1 MSDTSLTVLVTGA
14 SGFVGSHVAGALV
27 EEGHDVRAMTRRPGD
42 YAGPGNP
49 VAGDMTDPD
58 SLVAALE
65 GVDAA
70 YYLVHSLDSQ
80 DFEKQDA
87 EAARAFAVAAARTG
101 VKQIVYLGGLGTED
115 GDLSRHLRS
124 RREVEGL
131 LAGTGVPVTVM
142 RAAIVVGHG
151 GISWEMTRQL
161 VDNLPMMATPPW
173 VDTRTQPIAL
183 EDVVRYLVG
192 VLDNEQALGRTF
204 EVGGPD
210 VLTYGEMM
218 RRASVIQN
226 GRDVP
231 IVKVPLLSD
240 KLTQAVTTE
249 LSSYWLSLFTQ
260 ADRMTGRNLIESMST
275 EVVVTDDSIR
285 EVVPFEPMGY
295 DDMVRVALS
304 DRLREVGT
312 L

>member
-1 MSDTSLTVLVTGA
+1 MSDRGLTVLVTGA
-14 SGFVGSHVAGALV
+14 SGFVGSHVARALV
-27 EEGHDVRAMTRRPGD
+27 EEGHDVRAMTRRPEQYD
-42 YAGPGNP
+42 GPGNP
-49 VAGDMTDPD
+49 VAGDVADPE
-58 SLVAALE
+58 SLESALE

-70 YYLVHSLDSQ
+70 YYLVHSLSSQ

-87 EAARAFAVAAARTG
+87 DAARAFAVAAAQTG
-101 VKQIVYLGGLGTED
+101 VKQIVYLGGLGVED
-115 GDLSRHLRS
+115 GKLSPHLRS
-124 RREVEGL
+124 RRQVEGL
-131 LAGTGVPVTVM
+131 LAGTGVPVTVL

-183 EDVVRYLVG
+183 EDVIRYLVG
-192 VLDNEQALGRTF
+192 VLANEKALGRTF

-231 IVKVPLLSD
+231 IVKVPMLPD
-240 KLTQAVTTE
+240 RLTRAVTTE
-249 LSSYWLSLFTQ
+249 MSSYWLSLFTD

-275 EVVVTDDSIR
+275 EVVVTDDSVK

-295 DDMVRVALS
+295 DDMVRAALS

>member
-1 MSDTSLTVLVTGA
+1 MSDRSLTVLVTGA
-14 SGFVGSHVAGALV
+14 TGFVGSHLARALV
-27 EEGHDVRAMTRRPGD
+27 EQGRDVRAMTRRPQEYD
-42 YAGPGNP
+42 GPGNP
-49 VAGDMTDPD
+49 VAGDIADPD
-58 SLVAALE
+58 SLAKALD

-70 YYLVHSLDSQ
+70 YYLVHSLDSH

-87 EAARAFAVAAARTG
+87 EAARAFAVAAAQTG
-101 VKQIVYLGGLGTED
+101 LKQIVYLGGLGAD
-115 GDLSRHLRS
+115 GELSPHLRS
-124 RREVEGL
+124 RRQVEGL
-131 LAGTGVPVTVM
+131 LAGTGVPVTVL

-161 VDNLPMMATPPW
+161 VDNLPVMATPPW

-183 EDVVRYLVG
+183 QDVIRYLLG
-192 VLDNEQALGRTF
+192 VLDDERALGRTF

-218 RRASVIQN
+218 RRVSVIQN

-231 IVKVPLLSD
+231 IVKVPMLSD
-240 KLTQAVTTE
+240 RVTQAVTTE

-275 EVVVTDDSIR
+275 EVVVTDHSIR
-285 EVVPFEPMGY
+285 DVVPFEPMGY

>member
-1 MSDTSLTVLVTGA
+1 MSDRGLTVLVTGA
-14 SGFVGSHVAGALV
+14 SGFVGAHLARALV
-27 EEGHDVRAMTRRPGD
+27 EEGHDVRAMTRRPEEYD
-42 YAGPGNP
+42 GPGNP
-49 VAGDMTDPD
+49 VPGDVADAD
-58 SLVAALE
+58 SLVAALD

-70 YYLVHSLDSQ
+70 YYLVHSLDSH

-101 VKQIVYLGGLGTED
+101 VKQIVYLGGLGAEE
-115 GDLSRHLRS
+115 GRLSPHLRS
-124 RREVEGL
+124 RRQVEGL
-131 LAGTGVPVTVM
+131 LAGTGVPVTVL

-192 VLDNEQALGRTF
+192 VLDNDEAVGRTF
-204 EVGGPD
+204 EIGGPD

-231 IVKVPLLSD
+231 IVKVPMLSD
-240 KLTQAVTTE
+240 RVTQAVTTE
-249 LSSYWLSLFTQ
+249 LSSYWLSLFTD
-260 ADRMTGRNLIESMST
+260 ADRTTGRNLIESMST
-275 EVVVTDDSIR
+275 EVVVTDDSVR

>member
-1 MSDTSLTVLVTGA
+1 MGLTVLVTGA
-14 SGFVGSHVAGALV
+14 SGFVGSHVARTLV
-27 EEGHDVRAMTRRPGD
+27 DEGHDVRAMTRRPESYEG
-42 YAGPGNP
+42 AGKP
-49 VAGDMTDPD
+49 VAGDVAEPD
-58 SLVAALE
+58 SLLGALD

-70 YYLVHSLDSQ
+70 YYLVHALDSH
-80 DFEKQDA
+80 DFERTDA

-101 VKQIVYLGGLGTED
+101 VKQIVYLGGLGSED
-115 GDLSRHLRS
+115 GELSPHLRS

-131 LAGTGVPVTVM
+131 LAGTGVPLTVL

-161 VDNLPMMATPPW
+161 VANLPAMATPPW

-183 EDVVRYLVG
+183 QDVVRYLVG
-192 VLDNEQALGRTF
+192 VLDNEQAVGRTF
-204 EVGGPD
+204 EIGGPD

-218 RRASVIQN
+218 QRVSVIQN
-226 GRDVP
+226 GRGLPV
-231 IVKVPLLSD
+231 VKVPMLSD
-240 KLTQAVTTE
+240 RVTQAVTTE
-249 LSSYWLSLFTQ
+249 LSSYWLSLFTE
-260 ADRMTGRNLIESMST
+260 ADRTTGRNLIESMST
-275 EVVVTDDSIR
+275 EVIVSDDSIR
-285 EVVPFEPMGY
+285 EVVPLDPMGY

>member
-1 MSDTSLTVLVTGA
+1 MADRSLAVLVTGA
-14 SGFVGSHVAGALV
+14 SGFVGSHLARALV
-27 EEGHDVRAMTRRPGD
+27 EEDHDVRAMTRRPEGYD
-42 YAGPGNP
+42 GPGNP
-49 VAGDMTDPD
+49 VAGDIADPD
-58 SLVAALE
+58 SLVAALD

-87 EAARAFAVAAARTG
+87 EAARAFAVAAAQTG
-101 VKQIVYLGGLGTED
+101 VKQIVYLGGLGAED
-115 GDLSRHLRS
+115 GDLSPHLRS

-131 LAGTGVPVTVM
+131 LAGTGVPVTVL

-192 VLDNEQALGRTF
+192 VLDNEDALGRTF

-218 RRASVIQN
+218 QRVSVIQN

-231 IVKVPLLSD
+231 IVKVPMLSD
-240 KLTQAVTTE
+240 RVTRAVTTE
-249 LSSYWLSLFTQ
+249 LSSYWLSLFTD

-275 EVVVTDDSIR
+275 EVVVTDGSIR